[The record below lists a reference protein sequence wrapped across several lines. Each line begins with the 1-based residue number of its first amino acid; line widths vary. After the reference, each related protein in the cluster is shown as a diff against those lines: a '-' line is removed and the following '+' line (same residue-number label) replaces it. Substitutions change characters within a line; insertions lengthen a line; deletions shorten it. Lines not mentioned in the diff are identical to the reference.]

1 MDEEPRTRPVA
12 SEHDLLV
19 SGRPM
24 QPASETATTGS
35 LRQRLFGSSA
45 FARLWVAQVV
55 SATGDWLGLVAITAL
70 ADRLGGNY
78 AGASIGLVL
87 AARIVP
93 GFFLAPIAGVL
104 IDRWDRKRVMVV
116 CDLGRACVMLSLPF
130 VDSIA
135 GLVVASLLLEVFTLL
150 WSPAKE
156 ASVPHLVPR
165 RYLTTAN
172 SLSLAAAYG
181 TFPVGAALFTFFA
194 KLGGWMDVD
203 QTSIAFSVN
212 ALSFVVAAVI
222 ISTLPIPRRV
232 RADSASLARG
242 ERRFDAAATARDV
255 RDGWSFIFANPVVRA
270 VNVGLATGLVG
281 GGMLIPLGSIFAE
294 DVLGAGEA
302 GYGSLVTALGTG
314 VAVGVLGVTALQRRL
329 PKEWTFAGA
338 VVTAGIALVLAA
350 SVSTLTPAVLA
361 VGVMGM
367 GAGTVY
373 VLGFTLLHE
382 HVDDELRG
390 RIFTSLYTLVRL
402 CLLIA
407 MTVGPLLTELLDQL
421 SRRWWQNDVELLGL
435 AIALPGVRLTLWL
448 AGLIIVMA
456 GWLAALSLRAG
467 ERGGSP
473 AVGSVLATASRRDP
487 R

>member
-24 QPASETATTGS
+24 QPPSATPAAGS
-35 LRQRLFGSSA
+35 LRQRLFGSAA
-45 FARLWVAQVV
+45 FARLWVAQFV

-116 CDLGRACVMLSLPF
+116 CDLGRAGVMLSLPF

-165 RYLTTAN
+165 NYLTTAN

-194 KLGGWMDVD
+194 KLGGWMDID

-222 ISTLPIPRRV
+222 ISTLPIPRRA
-232 RADSASLARG
+232 RADNASIERN
-242 ERRFDAAATARDV
+242 ERRFDAAATAREV
-255 RDGWSFIFANPVVRA
+255 RDGWSFILANPVVRA

-338 VVTAGIALVLAA
+338 VVTAGVALVFAA
-350 SVSTLTPAVLA
+350 SVSTLTPAVIA

-421 SRRWWQNDVELLGL
+421 SRRWWQNEVDLFGL
-435 AIALPGVRLTLWL
+435 TVALPGVRLTLWL
-448 AGLIIVMA
+448 AGLIIVIA

-467 ERGGSP
+467 ERGEAP
-473 AVGSVLATASRRDP
+473 AAGSVLATASRRDL